1 MAAERIRV
9 GIIGANVSYGWGTR
23 AHIPAMQALPE
34 FDLVAVCTTRK
45 ETAEETARRFG
56 ITLAFDDHRE
66 LVSHPDVDLVLVC
79 VRVPG
84 HHALVTAALEA
95 GKHVFCEWP
104 LGANTEQAV
113 AMRDLAEAQG
123 VRHMVGLQ
131 ARGAPALNRM
141 RALIADGYVGDV
153 LATTMHSSLAGAG
166 QRASASAWAADR
178 TQGATTLT
186 IAGGHSLDALCF
198 CLGEFRELSA
208 TVSTQLPTATVTDT
222 GETIAVTAADNVL
235 VSGRLVSGA
244 VASAHIKSAPTHGT
258 GFVFEVNGSEGV
270 LIVSSEASAQIGEL
284 TLHGARGGDSAPEA
298 LPVPEPNRWV
308 PDGVPA
314 GPALNV
320 AQLFRRLGEYIR
332 DESPAVP
339 DFNTAVTVHR
349 LLDAIQR
356 ASDSGQRHTL

>member
-23 AHIPAMQALPE
+23 AHVPAMKALPE
-34 FDLVAVCTTRK
+34 FELVAVCTTRK
-45 ETAEETARRFG
+45 ETAEETARRFE
-56 ITLAFDDHRE
+56 IPLAFDDHRE

-131 ARGAPALNRM
+131 ARGAPVFNRV
-141 RALIADGYVGDV
+141 RELIADGYVGEV
-153 LATTMHSSLAGAG
+153 LATTMHSSQAGAG
-166 QRASASAWAADR
+166 RRASAFAWAADR

-198 CLGEFRELSA
+198 CLGEFREVSA
-208 TVSTQLPTATVTDT
+208 TVSTQVPTATLTDT
-222 GETIAVTAADNVL
+222 GETIDVTSPDNVL
-235 VSGRLVSGA
+235 VSGRLEGGA

-258 GFVFEVNGSEGV
+258 GFVFEVNGSEGA
-270 LIVSSEASAQIGEL
+270 LIVSSEGSAQIGEL
-284 TLHGARGGDSAPEA
+284 ALRGARGGDSAPEE
-298 LPVPEPNRWV
+298 LPVAEPNRWV

-314 GPALNV
+314 GPPLNV
-320 AQLFRRLGEYIR
+320 AQLFRRLGEHIR

-339 DFNTAVTVHR
+339 DFNTAVTAHR

-356 ASDSGQRHTL
+356 ASDSGQRQEL